1 MYYGIEQSTDLRC
14 PNTVVK
20 KFVSRF
26 AALRWRDEPGKSG
39 RLTYADPDGARNW
52 HHTFRQV
59 YEIHG
64 RIDKKHPAFKNRGT
78 STYPRC
84 DADNLA
90 SYIMAHGQEV
100 TDEH

>member
-1 MYYGIEQSTDLRC
+1 MYYGIEQSTDLRR

-20 KFVSRF
+20 KFTSRK
-26 AALRWRDEPGKSG
+26 AAIAWKDAPGKNG
-39 RLTYADPDGARNW
+39 RSTFADPEGARNW

-64 RIDKKHPAFKNRGT
+64 RIDRKHPVFKDRGT

-84 DADNLA
+84 EADNLA
-90 SYIMAHGQEV
+90 SYIAAHGEAV
-100 TDEH
+100 KL

>member
-1 MYYGIEQSTDLRC
+1 MYYGIEQSTDLRN
-14 PNTVVK
+14 PQTVVK
-20 KFVSRF
+20 KFTSRK
-26 AALRWRDEPGKSG
+26 AAIAWKDAPGKSG
-39 RLTYADPDGARNW
+39 RSTFADPEGARNW

-64 RIDKKHPAFKNRGT
+64 RIDRKHPAFKDRGT

-90 SYIMAHGQEV
+90 SYIAAHGEAV
-100 TDEH
+100 KL